1 MLIDYVDRRRRPR
14 ERASERNDLE
24 QREHGRLFS
33 EVEEDGYQRESLC

>member
-1 MLIDYVDRRRRPR
+1 MITSTDDVDRES